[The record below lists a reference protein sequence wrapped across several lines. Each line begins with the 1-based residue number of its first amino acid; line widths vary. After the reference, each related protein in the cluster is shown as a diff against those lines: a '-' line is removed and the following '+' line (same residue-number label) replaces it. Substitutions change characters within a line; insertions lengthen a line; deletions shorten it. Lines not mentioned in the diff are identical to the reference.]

1 LSMVSQ
7 KSPEVEIQNNRQRLK
22 KFAGR
27 KKYTFNANS
36 DWVEQVIRLMT
47 DSKLETGK
55 YYCPCKQHH
64 PPDPENDVTCP
75 CPTIEEEVAKDGH
88 CHCRLFFAT
97 GFEKKKFNIMDTIT
111 CPG

>member
-1 LSMVSQ
+1 MIFS
-7 KSPEVEIQNNRQRLK
+7 KSSEADIKKNLARLR
-22 KFAGR
+22 KFADQKG
-27 KKYTFNANS
+27 YIFNVNS

-47 DSKLETGK
+47 DSKREAGK

-75 CPTIEEEVAKDGH
+75 CPTIEEEIAENGY
-88 CHCRLFFAT
+88 CHCRLFFKK
-97 GFEKKKFNIMDTIT
+97 GFERKKFNIMDTIT